1 MNNITTV
8 EIEKELHLKVRDLA
22 DNSGMK
28 VKKLVAYLLEEGMKE
43 FRKKYAGLMK
53 GEVKTTGI

>member
-8 EIEKELHLKVRDLA
+8 EIEKELHVKLRTLA

-43 FRKKYAGLMK
+43 FRKKYAGL
-53 GEVKTTGI
+53 VKEG

>member
-8 EIEKELHLKVRDLA
+8 EIEKELHLKLRELA
-22 DNSGMK
+22 DSSGMK

-43 FRKKYAGLMK
+43 FRKKYAGL
-53 GEVKTTGI
+53 VKEG

>member
-8 EIEKELHLKVRDLA
+8 EIEKELHLKLRALA

-43 FRKKYAGLMK
+43 FRKKYSGLVK
-53 GEVKTTGI
+53 EVKGDGV